1 MRRAMAAAPVGD
13 DVIDRDPTVQELEAR
28 TTALVGQ
35 EAGLFMPSGSMSNL
49 VALMTHLRPGDRFLA
64 PRHAHILSHEL
75 GTAAWIA
82 GGIPLELP
90 WSAGPGVPSVADVQ
104 AVAAEEPPHH
114 AYYELVT
121 RLVCLENTHNHAGG
135 HFVPWQL
142 SQELSDAAHQARW
155 RVHLDGARLWHA
167 AAAQSISP
175 AQAAVGADSVSV
187 CFSKGLGAPVGSML
201 CSSREFID
209 RAWRSRKALGGGM
222 RQSGVLAAAAL
233 VALDEELP
241 RIDEDRRRAVELA
254 AALRGIGLDAEEPAT
269 NIVMAAPPAGAGF
282 TASQLAACWQ
292 DAGVGCLVMGPAVR
306 LVTHRDIDGQ
316 TLADGIVLLKDAT
329 ARLRGA
335 QPNSEPVSAGSR
347 AVLNTTGPGR
357 HQRAALRKARNTG

>member
-1 MRRAMAAAPVGD
+1 MAKARVGD

-28 TTALVGQ
+28 TATLIGQ

-49 VALMTHLRPGDRFLA
+49 VALMTQLRPGDRFLA
-64 PRHAHILSHEL
+64 PRHAHVLSHEL

-90 WSAGPGVPSVADVQ
+90 WSVAPGVPAVADIE
-104 AVAAEEPPHH
+104 AVAAEESPRP

-135 HFVPWQL
+135 HFIPWQL
-142 SQELSDAAHQARW
+142 VGDLHHAVHRAGW
-155 RVHLDGARLWHA
+155 KVHLDGARLWHA

-175 AQAAVGADSVSV
+175 AQAAGDADSVSV

-201 CSSREFID
+201 CASREFIS

-241 RIDEDRRRAVELA
+241 RIDEDRQRALILA
-254 AALRGIGLDAEEPAT
+254 QALRQMGLEAQDPAT
-269 NIVMAAPPAGAGF
+269 NIVLVQPAAGAGF
-282 TASQLAACWQ
+282 SAGELAKCWQ
-292 DAGVGCLVMGPAVR
+292 EAGVGCLTMGPAVR
-306 LVTHRDIDGQ
+306 LVTHRDIDDQ
-316 TLADGIVLLKDAT
+316 TLADGIVRLGEAT
-329 ARLRGA
+329 QRL
-335 QPNSEPVSAGSR
+335 P
-347 AVLNTTGPGR
+347 
-357 HQRAALRKARNTG
+357 KA